1 MAAILEARLF
11 DLTEK
16 AVEQIVF
23 AMEDQERASVVD
35 LETGEVLPAEGLAG
49 ERYVPPPT
57 WSSREGFKL
66 MEDFLAS
73 VRQPSVRRELSA
85 ALARGRGVFKAFKA
99 ALAQREDLERAFRD
113 FKIKAMRRTIAVWYD
128 DAREARGLE
137 RLGPEPEDTNELLSS
152 DLNIRI
158 IGLAAGRAL
167 LEPLID
173 EIEEECLEYLPEPV
187 AAFEIDRLREELEAG
202 GDAAVAIA
210 DDGEGGALG
219 AALAFRDAVDDR
231 TLGRISFAFVR
242 RDFRRMGLGRAL
254 LESLAAS
261 LRAEGIPLLVLDS
274 PFLPPEMGSALTALG
289 FKPYG
294 QRALSRLD

>member
-1 MAAILEARLF
+1 MALIREEPLF

-23 AMEDQERASVVD
+23 AMEDQERKSVVD
-35 LETGEVLPAEGLAG
+35 LESGEVLPAEGLEG
-49 ERYVPPPT
+49 ERYAVPPT

-73 VRQPSVRRELSA
+73 VRLPSARRELSA

-128 DAREARGLE
+128 DLREARGLA
-137 RLGPEPEDTNELLSS
+137 RLGPEPEDTNELLAS
-152 DLNIRI
+152 DLTIKTM
-158 IGLAAGRAL
+158 GLAAGRAFV
-167 LEPLID
+167 EPLID
-173 EIEEECLEYLPEPV
+173 EVEEECLEYLPEPL
-187 AAFEIDRLREELEAG
+187 AAFEIDRLREEIEAE
-202 GDAAVAIA
+202 GDAVVAVA

-219 AALAFRDAVDDR
+219 AALAFRDAVGER
-231 TLGRISFAFVR
+231 ALGRISFVFVR
-242 RDFRRMGLGRAL
+242 RDFRRMGLGATL

-261 LRAEGIPLLVLDS
+261 LRAEGIPLIVLDS
-274 PFLPPEMGSALTALG
+274 PFLPPEMGSALAALG
-289 FKPYG
+289 FKSYG
-294 QRALSRLD
+294 LRALSRLD

>member
-231 TLGRISFAFVR
+231 ALGRISFAFVR